1 MELGQVIAQR
11 RNKTVYRSG
20 DSVIKVFDG
29 SVSKAD
35 VLSEAL
41 GQARVEDTP
50 LLVPRVEEVLKIDGR
65 WAIVSE
71 YVPGDTLDEMM
82 KREPEKEDEYL
93 GRFLDLQLKV
103 HAQYIP
109 QLPRLK
115 DKMHRKIREADL
127 DAAVKYDLQTRLDSA
142 PMHSK
147 VCHGDFNPSNII
159 VTPEGKEYILDW
171 SHVTQGNASADVA
184 RTYLLFCLNENREK
198 AEKYLDLFCS
208 RTGTLKKYVYS
219 WLPVVAASQ
228 SVKGDPSEREFL
240 LRWVNVVDYE

>member
-11 RNKTVYRSG
+11 NNKTVYRSG
-20 DSVIKVFDG
+20 SSVVKVFDE

-35 VLSEAL
+35 VLNEAL
-41 GQARVEDTP
+41 GQARVEDTA
-50 LLVPRVEEVLKIDGR
+50 LLVPKVEEVLKIAGK

-71 YVPGDTLDEMM
+71 YIEGETLDEMM
-82 KREPEKEDEYL
+82 KRDKDREDEYL
-93 GRFLDLQLKV
+93 RRFLSLQLKV

-115 DKMHRKIREADL
+115 DKMHRKIRETDL

-142 PMHSK
+142 PLHSK

-159 VTPEGKEYILDW
+159 VTPDGKEYILDW

-184 RTYLLFCLNENREK
+184 RTYLLFCLQDRRDL
-198 AEKYLDLFCS
+198 ADKYLDLFCQW
-208 RTGTLKKYVYS
+208 TGTLKKYVYS

-228 SVKGDPSEREFL
+228 TVKGNPGERDFL
-240 LRWVNVVDYE
+240 LHWVNVVDYE